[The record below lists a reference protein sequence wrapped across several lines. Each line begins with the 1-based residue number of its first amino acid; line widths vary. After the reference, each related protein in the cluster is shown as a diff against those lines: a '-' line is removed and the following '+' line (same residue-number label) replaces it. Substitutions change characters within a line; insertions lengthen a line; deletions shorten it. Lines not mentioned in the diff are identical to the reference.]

1 MIRTPTIW
9 TSLAVNIAGHEIGT
23 RKYRTNE
30 KSQTALMELWLARS
44 GALPLCVSVS
54 IGLDITA
61 TSKCFKVLG
70 SLLRRSCTL
79 KIYTTPIVFRLLSQV
94 KCSALQRFRLSQHW
108 SYCAS
113 PEYDKK
119 YYVDM
124 RRMPQFAPNITS
136 LSLCR
141 VSVLTVRELEPMW
154 PRLVE
159 LKVREFNPN
168 QDWLQA
174 LYLCQN
180 LQSCWL
186 HRGYEPCALSQ
197 VTAESPV
204 ALPNLQRLF
213 ISIGLLRIL
222 SASIIFPELQELGIE
237 ITIVDKKLP

>member
-1 MIRTPTIW
+1 MKSGRASTGLTRSHKLLSWSSGSHDLVRSRCACRFPSAS
-9 TSLAVNIAGHEIGT
+9 TSPLLRNA
-23 RKYRTNE
+23 
-30 KSQTALMELWLARS
+30 SRS
-44 GALPLCVSVS
+44 SDP
-54 IGLDITA
+54 
-61 TSKCFKVLG
+61 
-70 SLLRRSCTL
+70 LLRRSCTL